1 MLEDIDKIG
10 FKRTLFFFFFS
21 PQSSGEKNTQI
32 LSQAELFKWE

>member
-10 FKRTLFFFFFS
+10 FKRTLFFFS